1 MLFRSNMAAGAIEAV
16 REDPN
21 YVKDGKSNF
30 LAYGV
35 DGTAQGC
42 LLIKEGLLTS
52 TALQSASDLAKMNID
67 YASKVLA
74 GEMEITDVN
83 DFVDAPEISADN
95 VDEYIQMY
103 VDNGEISDNGTLAE

>member
-1 MLFRSNMAAGAIEAV
+1 
-16 REDPN
+16 
-21 YVKDGKSNF
+21 
-30 LAYGV
+30 
-35 DGTAQGC
+35 
-42 LLIKEGLLTS
+42 
-52 TALQSASDLAKMNID
+52 MNID